1 MKNKMVVAIIL
12 LFVFSSCQKQD
23 IERDLQEAANAKGVQ
38 DELLNEQDAG
48 TKSFKQVVLNLRAH
62 LSGDEEVP
70 PVETSATGQA
80 IFQLSKDGETL
91 SYRLIVANIENVR
104 MAHIHLGPAGVNG
117 PVVAWL
123 HPSGPPFQTIP
134 GKTNGVLATG
144 VIKAENLTG
153 PLEGALSLSALVDEM
168 IEGNT
173 YVNVHT
179 DQVPA
184 GEIRGQISRNARGK

>member
-80 IFQLSKDGETL
+80 IFQLSKD
-91 SYRLIVANIENVR
+91 
-104 MAHIHLGPAGVNG
+104 
-117 PVVAWL
+117 
-123 HPSGPPFQTIP
+123 
-134 GKTNGVLATG
+134 
-144 VIKAENLTG
+144 
-153 PLEGALSLSALVDEM
+153 
-168 IEGNT
+168 
-173 YVNVHT
+173 VNVHT

-184 GEIRGQISRNARGK
+184 GEIRGQISQMIRLFNKKAPRILHGAFFVWCHLELNQGHTDFQSVALPTELWHLDKGMQIYEKKTFFKMIYIP